1 MRKSKGRKTPEQ
13 ELSSHAQDIRREIVH
28 WLHLRDHGCQD
39 PFWEDGTNMNLTR
52 NHVIY
57 AKHQIDELCRKYG
70 LPVPL
75 ERYIET
81 PPKVPSEY
89 YAGPR
94 TGPRWERLR
103 ARGRKLVTSQRA
115 VPAYDPDSGQMSLF

>member
-1 MRKSKGRKTPEQ
+1 MARQKDRQSPERKLRSY
-13 ELSSHAQDIRREIVH
+13 AQDIRREIVH
-28 WLHLRDHGCQD
+28 WCTLRDCGGND

-57 AKHQIDELCRKYG
+57 AKRQIDELCGRYG
-70 LPVPL
+70 LPAPA

-81 PPKVPSEY
+81 PPLVPNEY

-103 ARGRKLVTSQRA
+103 GTGRKLVTSRRA
-115 VPAYDPDSGQMSLF
+115 VPAYDPDAGQMCLF